1 MAAFN
6 PGRFVAH
13 AAPIAAAVDN
23 QMTAAKSPLHLPF
36 GRDFLYLQREVRSLS
51 AARRLHGGNGS

>member
-1 MAAFN
+1 MTAFN
-6 PGRFVAH
+6 RGRFLAH
-13 AAPIAAAVDN
+13 AAPIAAVVDN
-23 QMTAAKSPLHLPF
+23 QMTAASWPLYLPF